1 MFHLDNINSASF
13 ILKTCSEQN
22 LLIAAAESCTG
33 GLIAACLTEVA
44 GSSRVFDCGFVTY
57 SNEAKN
63 SILQVPLKIIDEYG
77 AVSKEV
83 SCAMAE
89 GALQKSRADIAIA
102 CTGVAGPSGGTD
114 AKPIGL
120 VHIACVLKNNGIS
133 HKRYN
138 FGGNRNTI
146 RASTVTAALKLI
158 IYKLQ
163 ITIHQE
169 PHSLI

>member
-22 LLIAAAESCTG
+22 LLIAVAESCTG
-33 GLIAACLTEVA
+33 GLIAGCLTEVT

-63 SILQVPLKIIDEYG
+63 SVLQVPLKIIDEYG

-120 VHIACVLKNNGIS
+120 VHIACLLKNNGLS
-133 HKRYN
+133 HKHYN

-146 RASTVTAALKLI
+146 RTSTVAAALQLI
-158 IYKLQ
+158 IDKLKSRD
-163 ITIHQE
+163 IRNHT
-169 PHSLI
+169 L